1 VTNLRDPV
9 ERIVSEYH
17 YILKMRFRH
26 PVTLA
31 NMTLR
36 EYATSYMPAHRTT
49 NLMTKML
56 AGVTHGTYLLLPVF
70 VTRVFDVVEQKA
82 PLITMKIGNQKYC
95 AMAVT
100 C

>member
-1 VTNLRDPV
+1 MTNLRDPV

-56 AGVTHGTYLLLPVF
+56 AGVTHGTIYSTYFIALIFFVFGRYLLLP
-70 VTRVFDVVEQKA
+70 
-82 PLITMKIGNQKYC
+82 
-95 AMAVT
+95 
-100 C
+100 